1 MRVSCLSER
10 QEHREHIC
18 YVEFY
23 RMGLTVFF
31 DGVYFRM

>member
-1 MRVSCLSER
+1 MGVSCLSEC

-18 YVEFY
+18 YVGFS

-31 DGVYFRM
+31 EGVYFRM